1 MEIMK
6 LRYIYYILLLIMVGC
21 GSKDDLL
28 DGVSPEGNSTE
39 ETPVDD
45 LQATLPSWSNGEEE
59 DGMAS
64 SAKVITISDVA
75 DLVSLAES
83 THSTYGGETA
93 EDYSGYK
100 IILAQNIDLDGVNIE
115 TIGTRE
121 RPFKGE
127 FDGGGNTISNL
138 RQVSYQNYQGLF
150 GSIGYGAKLHS
161 LKVDGFEVGD
171 EYSKSE
177 VGYGA
182 LAGFSGGE
190 IEGCTVTNSTIW
202 ASDKVSLFVGED
214 NGTLSGCVDG
224 GGNIINIIE

>member
-1 MEIMK
+1 MK

-21 GSKDDLL
+21 GSKDDLFS
-28 DGVSPEGNSTE
+28 DGESDE
-39 ETPVDD
+39 ETLVDD
-45 LQATLPSWSNGEEE
+45 LQTSLPDWSNGDEY
-59 DGMAS
+59 DGEAS

-100 IILAQNIDLDGVNIE
+100 IVLAQDVDLDGVDIE
-115 TIGTRE
+115 IIGTRE

-150 GSIGYGAKLHS
+150 GAIGYGAKLHS
-161 LKVDGFEVGD
+161 LKVDGFVVGD

-190 IEGCTVTNSTIW
+190 IEGCTVTNTTIW
-202 ASDKVSLFVGED
+202 AGDKVSLFVGED
-214 NGTLSGCVDG
+214 NGTLTDCVDG